1 MHLDLS
7 RGIFRALKA
16 EEAHLAAAL
25 ADAVKAA
32 GFDHWDENYP
42 NETIF
47 REDAEAG
54 ELFGFFI
61 DDRLVSIIAACFNEA
76 EFEDV
81 VVSPGANWPESRNP
95 CMLCRLCV
103 HPDYRRQGIA
113 SFMMRNAAHEAAL
126 RDADKTWLLVATDN
140 ERALK
145 LYEDLGYIRCGRTF
159 VFETDFY
166 CYTLD
171 LQRA

>member
-1 MHLDLS
+1 M
-7 RGIFRALKA
+7 GVFRALRVD
-16 EEAHLAAAL
+16 EAHLAVAL
-25 ADAVKAA
+25 ADTVKAA

-54 ELFGFFI
+54 ELFGFFM
-61 DDRLVSIIAACFNEA
+61 DNKLVSIIVACFNEA
-76 EFEDV
+76 EFDDV
-81 VVSPGANWPESRNP
+81 VASPGANWPESRKP

-103 HPDYRRQGIA
+103 DSDYRRQGIA
-113 SFMMRNAAHEAAL
+113 SLMMRNAAREAAQ
-126 RDADKTWLLVATDN
+126 RGADSTWLLVATDN
-140 ERALK
+140 EKALK
-145 LYEDLGYIRCGRTF
+145 IYENLGYIRCGRTF

-166 CYTLD
+166 CYTLK